1 MIRRPPRSTRTDTL
15 FPYTALFRSTEG
27 QPREKQRRSKD
38 PRQCEIPWKI
48 DTTRPHVAKRLAWP
62 SIELVHPLTALPL
75 VSIAKQENTE
85 PRPTRPGAPPHELN
99 GRERSEEHTSEL
111 QSLMRNSYAVF
122 CLKKKPTSQT
132 TTPHRQPT

>member
-48 DTTRPHVAKRLAWP
+48 DTTRPHVAKPLAWP

-85 PRPTRPGAPPHELN
+85 DRKRTRMTPVTNAHLVCRLLLEKT
-99 GRERSEEHTSEL
+99 H
-111 QSLMRNSYAVF
+111 YVI
-122 CLKKKPTSQT
+122 T
-132 TTPHRQPT
+132 TKRLTETLANISN

>member
-1 MIRRPPRSTRTDTL
+1 MRISDWSSDVCSSDLHFSSGQRNDRECKEADKVVGISHCT
-15 FPYTALFRSTEG
+15 FRTEG

-75 VSIAKQENTE
+75 
-85 PRPTRPGAPPHELN
+85 
-99 GRERSEEHTSEL
+99 RSEEHTSEL
-111 QSLMRNSYAVF
+111 QSLMRTSYAVF
-122 CLKKKPTSQT
+122 CLKKKKNHHEQ
-132 TTPHRQPT
+132 Q